1 MLRSH
6 QLEKAPVDL
15 HAIIT
20 ESLALVAHDIL
31 DVVSLL
37 LMQVYYSHSS
47 RIP

>member
-1 MLRSH
+1 LVGADR
-6 QLEKAPVDL
+6 AAV
-15 HAIIT
+15 
-20 ESLALVAHDIL
+20 VAHDIL